1 MSTLRNSQGKAR
13 AFCIKGRA
21 CSFVPGQERV
31 AEENLSKALK
41 LDPQLLDA
49 WNGLGEVYWNMQD
62 IPQAQRCFEQAL
74 EMCTPNPVSLR
85 NLSMA
90 LRAGGGHDDASQAA
104 SRRQNYAKA
113 LEKAK
118 EAVALGPEDP
128 LNWETLGN
136 AYIGNFFVNAK
147 RPDEIKRALIA
158 YEKSDAAYAKLGK
171 WNPSLHFNRGMAAK
185 YVEDYDLALRSFAR
199 AQEIGAVGAAEERRK
214 VLELIEQLVEHLEK
228 KGARRTRSLK
238 ETGVF
243 CCPTQQRD
251 AMLLAWCR
259 MDAVVRLA
267 VMWISTE
274 TSRQQTQTTPD
285 PPLAAAEYFSLGY
298 CTRGPGPKAFSAF
311 SAPTPPEDEDAG
323 QSMGTRGTREA
334 LRGARVKAAQLQQAA
349 EEARK
354 EAYGGLL
361 VLGKLLITF
370 VVLLLITYLARMAHL
385 RQLNQAQNQVRTLK
399 AELNMAQNESATF
412 QGQRDLLRSLQM
424 ELRSAQSLAERRA
437 AAAEQ
442 RDARCPTICCLR
454 IAGLGW
460 LVSVDRLRPNHW
472 RGFSSAFEATEL
484 LGERE
489 GIIKDLDEE
498 LEVAGAVV
506 EHLRQELTMGGME
519 LRSAALKDQKVLAEL
534 SMLVTKL
541 LERGH
546 RRQFA
551 EEGLIR
557 DLRQEIEDTHRRANA
572 SAAFAAAASTAALQD
587 AKKHQTELQGDLQV
601 AHEEAKRLRSGLES
615 VEHEASVRQVQLLQA
630 NQEVK
635 DHEVKAVHK
644 LQEQLHI
651 SESLVKNL
659 LHQLSTADDQRKQG
673 EQKLLS
679 LQEQLE
685 TKDLQ
690 SGKHLETALA
700 VKVLSVLK
708 RAGEVPVIAVCCDS
722 SGEYLALSMYNTE
735 LPKFEQVVIPGRT
748 VLAVEEAKLR
758 QISVTAAPHQLS
770 YSCVAVG
777 NPAELTVI
785 SGGAPGSEA
794 LLKLN
799 GRPMANT
806 VALCLAGLLHSLPR
820 TAQRLQHFLA
830 EPLGADVFVTGPL
843 LEPEEWLHGLAELR
857 TLQTVRLEKENVT
870 AALYSSKSPFLAEAL
885 KIRGNWLGCLDRE
898 LPESRGRDMRRKGSG
913 LCLIYGQKQCMLMI
927 EDWEAKRG
935 RPYERI
941 IFSRPDFHWIA
952 PHIPLSYL
960 STEHIWVM
968 DGEDNGG
975 LNDRHWIFPRHLM
988 RVVLGAW
995 DHIVDGFVVWMH
1007 QAAQVLPW
1015 WGAET
1020 FFGLRLMQLGYHEL
1034 IRRLPVPAFLE
1045 CSNRYSRKEVDT
1057 SAVSV
1062 NDTARLSESKLRCHL
1077 GGPKYRHEHHQA
1089 EKLAACFG
1097 DHEQWSWALIW
1108 VCWCEDN
1115 AMEIVE
1121 TISPAHPGS
1130 FPRGFGTSF

>member
-1 MSTLRNSQGKAR
+1 MKAT
-13 AFCIKGRA
+13 AT
-21 CSFVPGQERV
+21 
-31 AEENLSKALK
+31 
-41 LDPQLLDA
+41 
-49 WNGLGEVYWNMQD
+49 
-62 IPQAQRCFEQAL
+62 QR
-74 EMCTPNPVSLR
+74 
-85 NLSMA
+85 
-90 LRAGGGHDDASQAA
+90 GH
-104 SRRQNYAKA
+104 
-113 LEKAK
+113 
-118 EAVALGPEDP
+118 G
-128 LNWETLGN
+128 
-136 AYIGNFFVNAK
+136 
-147 RPDEIKRALIA
+147 
-158 YEKSDAAYAKLGK
+158 
-171 WNPSLHFNRGMAAK
+171 
-185 YVEDYDLALRSFAR
+185 
-199 AQEIGAVGAAEERRK
+199 
-214 VLELIEQLVEHLEK
+214 
-228 KGARRTRSLK
+228 
-238 ETGVF
+238 
-243 CCPTQQRD
+243 
-251 AMLLAWCR
+251 
-259 MDAVVRLA
+259 
-267 VMWISTE
+267 
-274 TSRQQTQTTPD
+274 
-285 PPLAAAEYFSLGY
+285 LGY

-442 RDARCPTICCLR
+442 R
-454 IAGLGW
+454 
-460 LVSVDRLRPNHW
+460 
-472 RGFSSAFEATEL
+472 AFEATEL

-685 TKDLQ
+685 TKD
-690 SGKHLETALA
+690 
-700 VKVLSVLK
+700 
-708 RAGEVPVIAVCCDS
+708 R
-722 SGEYLALSMYNTE
+722 
-735 LPKFEQVVIPGRT
+735 
-748 VLAVEEAKLR
+748 
-758 QISVTAAPHQLS
+758 
-770 YSCVAVG
+770 
-777 NPAELTVI
+777 
-785 SGGAPGSEA
+785 
-794 LLKLN
+794 
-799 GRPMANT
+799 
-806 VALCLAGLLHSLPR
+806 
-820 TAQRLQHFLA
+820 LA
-830 EPLGADVFVTGPL
+830 EDV
-843 LEPEEWLHGLAELR
+843 AQD
-857 TLQTVRLEKENVT
+857 LQRMMS
-870 AALYSSKSPFLAEAL
+870 AQQ
-885 KIRGNWLGCLDRE
+885 
-898 LPESRGRDMRRKGSG
+898 LPPR
-913 LCLIYGQKQCMLMI
+913 
-927 EDWEAKRG
+927 
-935 RPYERI
+935 
-941 IFSRPDFHWIA
+941 A
-952 PHIPLSYL
+952 P
-960 STEHIWVM
+960 
-968 DGEDNGG
+968 
-975 LNDRHWIFPRHLM
+975 
-988 RVVLGAW
+988 
-995 DHIVDGFVVWMH
+995 
-1007 QAAQVLPW
+1007 
-1015 WGAET
+1015 
-1020 FFGLRLMQLGYHEL
+1020 
-1034 IRRLPVPAFLE
+1034 
-1045 CSNRYSRKEVDT
+1045 
-1057 SAVSV
+1057 
-1062 NDTARLSESKLRCHL
+1062 
-1077 GGPKYRHEHHQA
+1077 
-1089 EKLAACFG
+1089 
-1097 DHEQWSWALIW
+1097 
-1108 VCWCEDN
+1108 
-1115 AMEIVE
+1115 
-1121 TISPAHPGS
+1121 PAHP
-1130 FPRGFGTSF
+1130 RRLRINA

>member
-1 MSTLRNSQGKAR
+1 MGPP
-13 AFCIKGRA
+13 
-21 CSFVPGQERV
+21 VER
-31 AEENLSKALK
+31 
-41 LDPQLLDA
+41 
-49 WNGLGEVYWNMQD
+49 
-62 IPQAQRCFEQAL
+62 
-74 EMCTPNPVSLR
+74 
-85 NLSMA
+85 
-90 LRAGGGHDDASQAA
+90 GGHDDASQAA

-158 YEKSDAAYAKLGK
+158 YEKSDAAYAKSSTPAVSCFL
-171 WNPSLHFNRGMAAK
+171 
-185 YVEDYDLALRSFAR
+185 DYDLALRSFAR

-214 VLELIEQLVEHLEK
+214 VLELIEQPQEHLEK

-238 ETGVF
+238 ETVF
-243 CCPTQQRD
+243 RLGATRAPFGCHWMKATATQRGHG
-251 AMLLAWCR
+251 
-259 MDAVVRLA
+259 
-267 VMWISTE
+267 
-274 TSRQQTQTTPD
+274 
-285 PPLAAAEYFSLGY
+285 LGY

-354 EAYGGLL
+354 ASW
-361 VLGKLLITF
+361 LITF

-442 RDARCPTICCLR
+442 RDA
-454 IAGLGW
+454 
-460 LVSVDRLRPNHW
+460 
-472 RGFSSAFEATEL
+472 FEATEL

-551 EEGLIR
+551 EEGRKDCRLIR

-572 SAAFAAAASTAALQD
+572 SAAFAAAASTAALQEG
-587 AKKHQTELQGDLQV
+587 TLS
-601 AHEEAKRLRSGLES
+601 RSGLES

-659 LHQLSTADDQRKQG
+659 LHH
-673 EQKLLS
+673 

-685 TKDLQ
+685 TKDRLAEDLFGF
-690 SGKHLETALA
+690 GKHLETALA

-758 QISVTAAPHQLS
+758 QISVTAAPH
-770 YSCVAVG
+770 
-777 NPAELTVI
+777 
-785 SGGAPGSEA
+785 
-794 LLKLN
+794 
-799 GRPMANT
+799 
-806 VALCLAGLLHSLPR
+806 HLPR

-843 LEPEEWLHGLAELR
+843 LEPEDRPIGRHGDRAEDER
-857 TLQTVRLEKENVT
+857 NRKENVT

-927 EDWEAKRG
+927 EDKRNN
-935 RPYERI
+935 
-941 IFSRPDFHWIA
+941 A
-952 PHIPLSYL
+952 PL
-960 STEHIWVM
+960 
-968 DGEDNGG
+968 
-975 LNDRHWIFPRHLM
+975 
-988 RVVLGAW
+988 
-995 DHIVDGFVVWMH
+995 
-1007 QAAQVLPW
+1007 
-1015 WGAET
+1015 
-1020 FFGLRLMQLGYHEL
+1020 
-1034 IRRLPVPAFLE
+1034 
-1045 CSNRYSRKEVDT
+1045 
-1057 SAVSV
+1057 
-1062 NDTARLSESKLRCHL
+1062 AR
-1077 GGPKYRHEHHQA
+1077 
-1089 EKLAACFG
+1089 
-1097 DHEQWSWALIW
+1097 
-1108 VCWCEDN
+1108 N
-1115 AMEIVE
+1115 
-1121 TISPAHPGS
+1121 
-1130 FPRGFGTSF
+1130 

>member
-285 PPLAAAEYFSLGY
+285 PPLAAAEYFSGSKRSTSATFLGRAVRDPRGTRGTWLGRVFRLGATRAPFGCHWMKATATQRGHGLGY

-685 TKDLQ
+685 TKD
-690 SGKHLETALA
+690 
-700 VKVLSVLK
+700 
-708 RAGEVPVIAVCCDS
+708 R
-722 SGEYLALSMYNTE
+722 
-735 LPKFEQVVIPGRT
+735 
-748 VLAVEEAKLR
+748 
-758 QISVTAAPHQLS
+758 
-770 YSCVAVG
+770 
-777 NPAELTVI
+777 
-785 SGGAPGSEA
+785 
-794 LLKLN
+794 
-799 GRPMANT
+799 
-806 VALCLAGLLHSLPR
+806 
-820 TAQRLQHFLA
+820 LA
-830 EPLGADVFVTGPL
+830 EDV
-843 LEPEEWLHGLAELR
+843 AQD
-857 TLQTVRLEKENVT
+857 LQRMMS
-870 AALYSSKSPFLAEAL
+870 AQQ
-885 KIRGNWLGCLDRE
+885 
-898 LPESRGRDMRRKGSG
+898 LPPR
-913 LCLIYGQKQCMLMI
+913 
-927 EDWEAKRG
+927 
-935 RPYERI
+935 
-941 IFSRPDFHWIA
+941 A
-952 PHIPLSYL
+952 P
-960 STEHIWVM
+960 
-968 DGEDNGG
+968 
-975 LNDRHWIFPRHLM
+975 
-988 RVVLGAW
+988 
-995 DHIVDGFVVWMH
+995 
-1007 QAAQVLPW
+1007 
-1015 WGAET
+1015 
-1020 FFGLRLMQLGYHEL
+1020 
-1034 IRRLPVPAFLE
+1034 
-1045 CSNRYSRKEVDT
+1045 
-1057 SAVSV
+1057 
-1062 NDTARLSESKLRCHL
+1062 
-1077 GGPKYRHEHHQA
+1077 
-1089 EKLAACFG
+1089 
-1097 DHEQWSWALIW
+1097 
-1108 VCWCEDN
+1108 
-1115 AMEIVE
+1115 
-1121 TISPAHPGS
+1121 PAHP
-1130 FPRGFGTSF
+1130 RRLRINA